1 MSEWPRVSCVTIRPA
16 CCAACGQGEDAI
28 TVSGRP
34 VAVLTPVRPRRRRWL
49 SKTEFLSRL
58 RGAQAD
64 PGLRNDL
71 AVRRRHDRGSRA
83 DPVSTTP
90 AAGVLDTSVFI
101 ATESGRQLDEGARPG
116 RHRRHPRRTARR
128 RAGRDRHRA
137 QRLATL
143 ESVADMETLP
153 VDDDAA
159 RMWARLRI
167 HLPSP
172 AAGCGTTT
180 CGSWAVAASRALPV
194 ITQDDDFAALDGAA
208 SVEIIRV

>member
-1 MSEWPRVSCVTIRPA
+1 M
-16 CCAACGQGEDAI
+16 
-28 TVSGRP
+28 
-34 VAVLTPVRPRRRRWL
+34 
-49 SKTEFLSRL
+49 
-58 RGAQAD
+58 
-64 PGLRNDL
+64 
-71 AVRRRHDRGSRA
+71 
-83 DPVSTTP
+83 STTP

-101 ATESGRQLDEGARPG
+101 ATESGRQLDEALIP
-116 RHRRHPRRTARR
+116 
-128 RAGRDRHRA
+128 DRVATVVTLAELRVGVLAAATTDIRA

-167 HLPSP
+167 HLAESGRRVRINDLWI
-172 AAGCGTTT
+172 A
-180 CGSWAVAASRALPV
+180 AVAASRALPV